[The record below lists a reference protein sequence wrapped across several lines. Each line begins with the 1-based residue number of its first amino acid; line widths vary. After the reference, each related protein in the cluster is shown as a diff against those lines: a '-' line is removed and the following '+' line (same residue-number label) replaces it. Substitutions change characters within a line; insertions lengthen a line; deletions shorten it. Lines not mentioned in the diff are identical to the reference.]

1 MKRIAYLLVVVM
13 LLACLPLTVFA
24 AKAGD
29 EVTISFTT
37 QNPGITGY
45 RAIMNY
51 DSSALQLVGVSVTAG
66 THDLNG
72 NSVAVMSA
80 NAFNNSTLF
89 TAKFKILD
97 GAKAGETYYVTA
109 TCAEA
114 YDENVE
120 EISLSISGGSVKID
134 DCDHSWGAWTGTEAT
149 CGAAGNLSRTCSKCG
164 ATETSTPAATGN
176 HTWGAWTGTEAT
188 CGAAGNLTRTCSVC
202 GATETDTPA
211 ATGNHKYVKDTAASS
226 DATCGKDGKLVE
238 VCSVCGDT
246 KETVL
251 TATGNHKNGTYTKI
265 DGNDKQHKVSCSVC
279 GKEDEL
285 ENHSWDNGT
294 VTTPATCGQPGSKTF
309 TCTKCGYEKTEVI
322 DATGK
327 HTYTYTDVNDDQHKV
342 VCSVCGDESME
353 NHNYNAGVVTTKP
366 GHLPGEKTYTC
377 ADCGGTKVEVIDPT
391 SDKHV
396 LNSNGWTSYDE
407 HYHYGE
413 CECGE
418 TMKEK
423 HDWKWVTDKEAT
435 KTEPGEKHEECECGA
450 KRNEGTVIKPGT
462 GKDPVPDTGDIT
474 SQVVM
479 TGAVV
484 LVVMMGAVALVFKR
498 KNAK

>member
-149 CGAAGNLSRTCSKCG
+149 CGAAGNL
-164 ATETSTPAATGN
+164 
-176 HTWGAWTGTEAT
+176 
-188 CGAAGNLTRTCSVC
+188 TRTCSVC

-211 ATGNHKYVKDTAASS
+211 ATGNHNYVKDSAASS
-226 DATCGKDGKLVE
+226 DATCG
-238 VCSVCGDT
+238 
-246 KETVL
+246 
-251 TATGNHKNGTYTKI
+251 
-265 DGNDKQHKVSCSVC
+265 
-279 GKEDEL
+279 
-285 ENHSWDNGT
+285 
-294 VTTPATCGQPGSKTF
+294 
-309 TCTKCGYEKTEVI
+309 
-322 DATGK
+322 
-327 HTYTYTDVNDDQHKV
+327 
-342 VCSVCGDESME
+342 
-353 NHNYNAGVVTTKP
+353 
-366 GHLPGEKTYTC
+366 
-377 ADCGGTKVEVIDPT
+377 
-391 SDKHV
+391 
-396 LNSNGWTSYDE
+396 
-407 HYHYGE
+407 
-413 CECGE
+413 
-418 TMKEK
+418 
-423 HDWKWVTDKEAT
+423 
-435 KTEPGEKHEECECGA
+435 
-450 KRNEGTVIKPGT
+450 
-462 GKDPVPDTGDIT
+462 
-474 SQVVM
+474 
-479 TGAVV
+479 
-484 LVVMMGAVALVFKR
+484 
-498 KNAK
+498 